1 MMVSYGREKQV
12 CYLILIGEI
21 KNLLKMLDYSKM
33 VDDPAMKSI

>member
-12 CYLILIGEI
+12 WYLYLVEEI
-21 KNLLKMLDYSKM
+21 KNLMKMLDYSKM